1 MEHWEYSEVEK
12 VDEHITH
19 IMFDMCQDCR
29 YFAAMRAIDSMDI
42 RFVEELRDYMEDER
56 LGYNESEPTYHPDPQ
71 PKHRQGGCFAHCQEE
86 TW

>member
-1 MEHWEYSEVEK
+1 MDDWEYSEVEK

-29 YFAAMRAIDSMDI
+29 YMAALRIIDSVDI
-42 RFVEELRDYMEDER
+42 GLVEELRDYMEDER
-56 LGYNESEPTYHPDPQ
+56 LKDPDDGPTNHPDPQ